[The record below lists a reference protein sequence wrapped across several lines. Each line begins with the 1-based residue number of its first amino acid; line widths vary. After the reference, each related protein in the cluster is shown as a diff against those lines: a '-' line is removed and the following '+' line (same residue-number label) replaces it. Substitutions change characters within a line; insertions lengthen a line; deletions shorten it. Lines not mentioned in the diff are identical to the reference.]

1 VLSSILAA
9 VTDVN
14 NAIGSAEN
22 IPPASAAMGIGLDM
36 MSNMV
41 SRLNAGYIWMFVNC
55 LMSAAYVR
63 LPALMISL
71 N

>member
-1 VLSSILAA
+1 VFSSILAA
-9 VTDVN
+9 VTDVS
-14 NAIGSAEN
+14 NAIGGTEN

-41 SRLNAGYIWMFVNC
+41 SRLNVGYIWMFVNC

-63 LPALMISL
+63 CFAPVMSL
-71 N
+71 S